1 MGAVASRPV
10 EASAEIVVIEA
21 EAAGPSGGLFGA
33 ITGAVAGAVGAAART
48 GAEVTIRATE
58 GAVETVMGSK
68 AVQDSIERVVASPAM
83 TSAVDAV
90 VGSPAVQETLERV
103 VSGPAFASALR
114 TILSP
119 ETVDMIADEVARS
132 QMVQK
137 ITVAAMEAGEMA
149 PIVDAFLEREELWIL
164 VQTIAESPAVIDAVR
179 QQGFGFADQ
188 VGDEVRGRS
197 RTADQVVARTAR
209 TFIGR
214 REKLDAQLPTDQE
227 NDAGGRGGGKHGSKE
242 AGS

>member
-1 MGAVASRPV
+1 MQ
-10 EASAEIVVIEA
+10 
-21 EAAGPSGGLFGA
+21 
-33 ITGAVAGAVGAAART
+33 
-48 GAEVTIRATE
+48 ATE
-58 GAVETVMGSK
+58 SAIESVVGSA
-68 AVQDSIERVVASPAM
+68 AVQDSFERLVASPAM
-83 TSAVDAV
+83 TSAIDAV
-90 VGSPAVQETLERV
+90 VGSEAVQETVERV
-103 VSGPAFASALR
+103 LSGPAVASALE

-119 ETVDMIADEVARS
+119 ETIDMIADEVARS

-137 ITVAAMEAGEMA
+137 ITVAAMEAGEIA

-197 RTADQVVARTAR
+197 RTADQVLARTAR

-214 REKLDAQLPTDQE
+214 TEKLDAQLPTDQE
-227 NDAGGRGGGKHGSKE
+227 EHTGSREGSGDAGDGSKG
-242 AGS
+242 A

>member
-1 MGAVASRPV
+1 M
-10 EASAEIVVIEA
+10 EAGAEIVVIEA

-33 ITGAVAGAVGAAART
+33 ITGAVTGAVGAAART
-48 GAEVTIRATE
+48 GAQVTMRATE
-58 GAVETVMGSK
+58 GAVEAVMGSK

-83 TSAVDAV
+83 TGAVDAV
-90 VGSPAVQETLERV
+90 VGSPAVQQTLERV

-119 ETVDMIADEVARS
+119 ETVDMIADEVVRS
-132 QMVQK
+132 QMIQK
-137 ITVAAMEAGEMA
+137 ITVTAMEAGEMA

-214 REKLDAQLPTDQE
+214 SEKLDAQLPTDQE
-227 NDAGGRGGGKHGSKE
+227 EHSTGKGSREEHGDKGAS
-242 AGS
+242 S

>member
-1 MGAVASRPV
+1 MK
-10 EASAEIVVIEA
+10 
-21 EAAGPSGGLFGA
+21 
-33 ITGAVAGAVGAAART
+33 
-48 GAEVTIRATE
+48 ATE
-58 GAVETVMGSK
+58 TAIESVVGSA

-90 VGSPAVQETLERV
+90 VGSEAVQETVERV
-103 VSGPAFASALR
+103 LSGPAVASALE

-119 ETVDMIADEVARS
+119 ETIDMIADEVARS

-137 ITVAAMEAGEMA
+137 ITIAAIEAGEIA
-149 PIVDAFLEREELWIL
+149 PIIDALLEREELWIL
-164 VQTIAESPAVIDAVR
+164 VQTIAESPAVIDAIR

-197 RTADQVVARTAR
+197 RTADEVLARTAR

-214 REKLDAQLPTDQE
+214 RGKMKAQMPSDDDAHVE
-227 NDAGGRGGGKHGSKE
+227 GKDRSGAHDGKATNGAAE
-242 AGS
+242 PKK

>member
-1 MGAVASRPV
+1 MEP
-10 EASAEIVVIEA
+10 SAEIVVVEA
-21 EAAGPSGGLFGA
+21 RAGGPSGGLLGA
-33 ITGAVAGAVGAAART
+33 LAGAVAGAVGAVART
-48 GAEVTIRATE
+48 GAEATMRATE
-58 GAVETVMGSK
+58 GAVETVIASK
-68 AVQDSIERVVASPAM
+68 AVQGSIERVVASPAM

-103 VSGPAFASALR
+103 VSGPAFAGALR

-119 ETVDMIADEVARS
+119 ETVDMIAEEVTRS
-132 QMVQK
+132 QMIQK
-137 ITVAAMEAGEMA
+137 ITVTAMEAGEMA

-197 RTADQVVARTAR
+197 RTADQVIARTAR
-209 TFIGR
+209 SFIGR
-214 REKLDAQLPTDQE
+214 RGRLDAQLPTDHE
-227 NDAGGRGGGKHGSKE
+227 ASDAPGGPERGGKD
-242 AGS
+242 ADR

>member
-1 MGAVASRPV
+1 M
-10 EASAEIVVIEA
+10 VIEA
-21 EAAGPSGGLFGA
+21 EAAGPPGGLFGA
-33 ITGAVAGAVGAAART
+33 ITGAVAGAVGAVART

-68 AVQDSIERVVASPAM
+68 AVQESIERVVASPAM

-90 VGSPAVQETLERV
+90 VGAPAVQETLERV

-209 TFIGR
+209 SFIGR

-227 NDAGGRGGGKHGSKE
+227 NHGAGGEDDRHKGVGHGRKE
-242 AGS
+242 GRS

>member
-1 MGAVASRPV
+1 M
-10 EASAEIVVIEA
+10 EAGAEIVVIEA
-21 EAAGPSGGLFGA
+21 EPGRPAGGLFGA
-33 ITGAVAGAVGAAART
+33 ITGAVTGAVGAVART

-58 GAVETVMGSK
+58 GAVETVMASK

-119 ETVDMIADEVARS
+119 ETIDMIADEVAQS

-227 NDAGGRGGGKHGSKE
+227 NDAGGRGGRKHGSKE